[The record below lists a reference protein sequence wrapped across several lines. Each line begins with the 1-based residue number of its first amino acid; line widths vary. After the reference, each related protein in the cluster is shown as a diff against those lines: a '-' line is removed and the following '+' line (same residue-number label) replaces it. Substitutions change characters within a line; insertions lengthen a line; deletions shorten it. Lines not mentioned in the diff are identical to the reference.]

1 MDNAAKSFPWGK
13 VVESDQER
21 SGQPTGC
28 VVCQEEQPVA
38 NAVQLSCCGAT
49 FCHGCFYRHRTTDN
63 KYATYENSKCPAC
76 RGTITSTPHLDKV
89 VQQIQ
94 QSQLQSELDHANSD
108 HIKTV
113 LSSNDVPEVIAE
125 GFTKRLRRTPTPL
138 RDNPPLY
145 EDVLPESVTDIL
157 VGIEDSEPGSE
168 RFTVVNGG
176 HFTRRK
182 GERVNHRKKIPL
194 KVVYDDLLPKLMK
207 LSPDSEEY
215 FILLNALVVWRFTA
229 QRTTVDEKEVVAA
242 ISYSKK
248 GTAKRKV
255 YSAAAVCP
263 ANDRNVNNTPL
274 RMEDVPG
281 YDTKHKKTCDDYPK
295 SLDEF
300 IKEFV
305 QWMKDHPEYEYIR
318 EVVLQIAEHQR
329 EIVQWLLNNPD
340 KLNEVWRK
348 YHPKQWY
355 ANWMMEKMEVGEL
368 CDPECPFCK
377 GQEKKSPFF
386 CDANHAGQAGVEAKR
401 RHRHNNSKGKAT
413 TLVQPVHYNEYQFKD
428 QEEHLDPVCSCWHM
442 YVTFDKIRNM
452 KGQYTFK
459 ERWQYVLVTGLV
471 LHVNGYQCFMSDDEV
486 NWDNYTAY
494 DTQHSTALMD
504 ALIHETQYAT
514 RKMGKISA
522 IWSRTHHATYA
533 EFRDAVFRE
542 VVKVVLCKRTAHSL
556 IDWGIA
562 RQQFFPG
569 MPIYPFVG
577 QTFNGFNG
585 TAALVPRLL
594 PPPPTRIKATSTTT
608 CTTNTTESPTTI
620 TTMNT
625 TITTFITTKT
635 TTSTKVATQW
645 EVSSHDRKLLQKEVA
660 RLNNQAKTTTS
671 TKVATQRKASTKV
684 ATQRKA
690 STKVATQRKASTKVA
705 TQPRSNN
712 QVKLKEACDKGR
724 FTEEQNRTETVQTSF
739 EEDVRLRII
748 KFKEEKK
755 RKAEEKQKA
764 QQGSKKEDAIE
775 NEAKEVDDEMEK
787 KKAATAHQN
796 IATARA
802 NNEAPKIEDL
812 IAASRARSAAKV
824 AARQQHLSA
833 TAKTTTSS
841 RARAK
846 G

>member
-1 MDNAAKSFPWGK
+1 MDNAATSFPWGK

-21 SGQPTGC
+21 TC
-28 VVCQEEQPVA
+28 VVCQEEQRVA
-38 NAVQLSCCGAT
+38 NVVHLSCCGAT

-63 KYATYENSKCPAC
+63 KCATYGYSICPTC
-76 RGTITSTPHLDKV
+76 RGTITSTPQLDKV

-113 LSSNDVPEVIAE
+113 LSSNDVPKVIAE

-138 RDNPPLY
+138 RDNPPIY

-168 RFTVVNGG
+168 RFPVVNGG

-182 GERVNHRKKIPL
+182 GVRVNHRKKIPL

-248 GTAKRKV
+248 GIAKRKV
-255 YSAAAVCP
+255 YSAAAVRP

-281 YDTKHKKTCDDYPK
+281 YYTKRTTTCNDYPK
-295 SLDEF
+295 RLDEF

-305 QWMKDHPEYEYIR
+305 QWTKDHPEYEYIR

-348 YHPKQWY
+348 FHPNQLY
-355 ANWMMEKMEVGEL
+355 ANWMMEKMEDGEL
-368 CDPECPFCK
+368 CVPECPFCK

-386 CDANHAGQAGVEAKR
+386 CDANHVGQAGVEAKR
-401 RHRHNNSKGKAT
+401 RHRHHNSEGEAT
-413 TLVQPVHYNEYQFKD
+413 KMVQPSNYNEKQFKD

-442 YVTFDKIRNM
+442 YITSDKMRNM
-452 KGQYTFK
+452 KGSYYFK
-459 ERWQYVLVTGLV
+459 QRWQYVLVTGLV
-471 LHVNGYQCFMSDDEV
+471 LHVNGYQCIMTDDEV
-486 NWDNYTAY
+486 NWDNYTAF
-494 DTQHSTALMD
+494 DTQHCTGLMD
-504 ALIHETQYAT
+504 ALIHKIQYAT
-514 RKMGKISA
+514 RKLGGISQLGQK
-522 IWSRTHHATYA
+522 RTYYATYA

-542 VVKVVLCKRTAHSL
+542 VMMVVLCKRTAHSL

-645 EVSSHDRKLLQKEVA
+645 EVSSHDRKLLQKEEA
-660 RLNNQAKTTTS
+660 RVNNQATS
-671 TKVATQRKASTKV
+671 TKVATQRKVKV
-684 ATQRKA
+684 LEEE
-690 STKVATQRKASTKVA
+690 VARLNN
-705 TQPRSNN
+705 RINN
-712 QVKLKEACDKGR
+712 QAKSKEAFDKGR
-724 FTEEQNRTETVQTSF
+724 FTKEQNRTETEQRLF
-739 EEDVRLRII
+739 EEDVRLSII

-755 RKAEEKQKA
+755 RKAEEKRKA
-764 QQGSKKEDAIE
+764 QQG
-775 NEAKEVDDEMEK
+775 
-787 KKAATAHQN
+787 
-796 IATARA
+796 
-802 NNEAPKIEDL
+802 
-812 IAASRARSAAKV
+812 
-824 AARQQHLSA
+824 
-833 TAKTTTSS
+833 
-841 RARAK
+841 
-846 G
+846 